1 MNLEDIARIRLYTQQ
16 IASSRFTTAREVVGW
31 MGAMQAQD
39 YAMSK
44 WALGVRLP
52 GSTERGIR
60 GAVDRG
66 EVLRT
71 HLMRPTWHLVSADD
85 IYWLLALTVPHIKA
99 GSRSRHN
106 QQGLTPEIF
115 RQSNAVIEKALAG
128 GRHLTRQELVAGFEK
143 ANIPLG
149 DNRAAHLLYWAELEG
164 LVCSGPEK
172 NGKPT
177 YALLEEQVPKPPDL
191 TREEALAKL
200 AGRYFASHGPA
211 TLPDFTWWS
220 GLPIRDARRALELV
234 RSNLIS
240 ETIDGQV
247 YWFDESVSVP
257 APEGEIVKTLPAYD
271 EYIISY
277 TDRGASLTSE
287 NAVKAV
293 SRNGIF
299 YPVIVVDGRVIGI
312 WKRTTKKDKVV
323 IETELFVLTDETSM
337 ALIEKEFLNFGRFME
352 KEISIWIKM

>member
-1 MNLEDIARIRLYTQQ
+1 MNLADIARIRLYTQQ
-16 IASSRFTTAREVVGW
+16 IAASRFTTPKEVVGW

-60 GAVDRG
+60 GAIDRG
-66 EVLRT
+66 EILRT

-85 IYWLLALTVPHIKA
+85 IYWLLALTAPQIKA
-99 GSRSRHN
+99 GSQSRHN
-106 QQGLTPEIF
+106 QQELTPETF
-115 RQSNAVIEKALAG
+115 RKSNVVIEKALVG
-128 GRHLTRQELVAGFEK
+128 GKHLTREELVAGFEMAK
-143 ANIPLG
+143 IPLG

-164 LVCSGPEK
+164 VVCSGPEK

-177 YALLEEQVPKPPDL
+177 YALLEERVPKPPDL

-200 AGRYFASHGPA
+200 AARYFASHGPA
-211 TLPDFTWWS
+211 ALPDFTWWS
-220 GLPIRDARRALELV
+220 GLPVRDARRALELV
-234 RSNLIS
+234 QSNLIS
-240 ETIDGQV
+240 ESIDGRV
-247 YWFDESVSVP
+247 YWFSDTVSIP

-277 TDRGASLTSE
+277 SHRAASLTSE
-287 NAVKAV
+287 NAIRAV

-299 YPVIVVDGRVIGI
+299 YPVIVVNGRVIGI
-312 WKRTTKKDKVV
+312 WKRTTKKGRV
-323 IETELFVLTDETSM
+323 IVETEFFEQPGESTMS
-337 ALIEKEFLNFGRFME
+337 LIEKAFLDFSLFREME
-352 KEISIWIKM
+352 IEIIQKP